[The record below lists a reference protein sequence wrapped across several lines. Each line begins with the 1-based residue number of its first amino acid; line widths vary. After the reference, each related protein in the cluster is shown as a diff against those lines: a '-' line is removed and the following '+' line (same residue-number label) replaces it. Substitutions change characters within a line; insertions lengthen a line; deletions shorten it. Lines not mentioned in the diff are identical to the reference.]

1 MGEVP
6 ERSPPQGT
14 CRERE
19 AGLSKKYVVLQKRTI
34 QRINRRMNFLS
45 SEAFMATLY
54 YISIDTGA
62 VNKMNAMQYAT
73 FVHDHRDEIVDRI
86 RELDNFSDA
95 DISMLKSQ
103 IVQGINIRKHMPVIP
118 MNEIRQLLVGYI
130 AIRFIEDEL
139 GIEF

>member
-1 MGEVP
+1 
-6 ERSPPQGT
+6 
-14 CRERE
+14 
-19 AGLSKKYVVLQKRTI
+19 
-34 QRINRRMNFLS
+34 
-45 SEAFMATLY
+45 MATLY